1 MELSFS
7 TQVLDQLAS
16 SVEQVD
22 LDIVMVLSKRAVDAG
37 IDLADI
43 VENSILMQASDSNA
57 SITGH
62 NESSLADACVLRE

>member
-1 MELSFS
+1 
-7 TQVLDQLAS
+7 
-16 SVEQVD
+16 VD
-22 LDIVMVLSKRAVDAG
+22 PDIVMVLSKRAVDAG

-43 VENSILMQASDSNA
+43 VENSILMQASDSKA

>member
-1 MELSFS
+1 MEVSFS

-22 LDIVMVLSKRAVDAG
+22 PDIVMVLSKRAVDAG

-43 VENSILMQASDSNA
+43 VENSILMQASRA
-57 SITGH
+57 ITRV
-62 NESSLADACVLRE
+62 A